1 MCLATCMII
10 WLGRLFASAV
20 LKKSGLVL
28 NQILI
33 HHPPKRTFMLYL
45 NSASSIYL
53 LLNIPATSSS

>member
-1 MCLATCMII
+1 MII